1 LRALQNTAEQIKGAE
16 PVSAHP
22 PKIRDQLEENNA
34 VIEDLETR
42 GEAFEAVKRAAD
54 DVINK
59 AGNRADP
66 AVKGLCIVK
75 RIGNITFCMA
85 ICKSR
90 LGINS
95 NRNAT

>member
-1 LRALQNTAEQIKGAE
+1 MLRALQNTAEQVKGAE

-66 AVKGLCIVK
+66 AVKGMNTMNPVK
-75 RIGNITFCMA
+75 MGHRVIPQNKEIYT
-85 ICKSR
+85 I
-90 LGINS
+90 
-95 NRNAT
+95 